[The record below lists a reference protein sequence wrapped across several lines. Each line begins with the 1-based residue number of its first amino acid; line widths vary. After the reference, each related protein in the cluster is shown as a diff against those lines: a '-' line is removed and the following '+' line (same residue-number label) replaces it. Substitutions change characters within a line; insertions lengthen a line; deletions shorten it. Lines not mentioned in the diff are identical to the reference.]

1 MANDDE
7 ASSSTGAAP
16 THEPRDKNLQVKV
29 TATYQAAVQV
39 LATAKGHKTISDYI
53 GSLLD
58 AEIAAAQL
66 DELDNAIDERKAREA
81 NDEKASLREVFSK
94 AGPLKAVG

>member
-1 MANDDE
+1 MADDD
-7 ASSSTGAAP
+7 ASSSTDAAP
-16 THEPRDKNLQVKV
+16 SPEPRDKNLQVKV

-39 LATAKGHKTISDYI
+39 LATAKGFKTISDYI

-66 DELDNAIDERKAREA
+66 DELDSAIDQRKAQEA
-81 NDEKASLREVFSK
+81 DHEKASLRKVLSK
-94 AGPLKAVG
+94 AGSLKAVG

>member
-1 MANDDE
+1 MADDDT
-7 ASSSTGAAP
+7 ASSNEAAP
-16 THEPRDKNLQVKV
+16 TPEPRDKNLQVKV

-39 LATAKGHKTISDYI
+39 LATAKGFKTISDYI

-66 DELDNAIDERKAREA
+66 DELDSAIDHRKAQEA
-81 NDEKASLREVFSK
+81 DREKASLREVFAK
-94 AGPLKAVG
+94 AGPLKAAG